1 MAVVSRVIAVQDK
14 QWEIFKD
21 VYGLE
26 TYSTVVA
33 VQFALDLVGDPIR
46 IETLGADI
54 HRAKLSRSFM
64 FSNIEIHDTDITC
77 KISRSVNLEN
87 WTGQGNLRHI
97 EIPEL
102 YPGKQYTIKWFDDKD
117 ECFYRL
123 VLQEKREG
131 QPQVGEFI

>member
-1 MAVVSRVIAVQDK
+1 MVVDKVIAVQDK
-14 QWEIFKD
+14 QWEIFKNI
-21 VYGLE
+21 YGLP

-33 VQFALDLVGDPIR
+33 VQFALDDENLPIR

-64 FSNIEIHDTDITC
+64 FSNIEIHDTDVTC
-77 KISRSVNLEN
+77 KISRSVNLDD
-87 WTGQGNLRHI
+87 WTGKGNLRYI

-102 YPGKQYTIKWFDDKD
+102 YPGKQYTIKHFDDKD
-117 ECFYRL
+117 ETFYRL